1 MLRPDRLSSLISHFE
16 VTATHEPQVERCNL
30 FIFEEEGVLSKLDW
44 HLKPHGMDAFP
55 AQCAAAIALDVGGN
69 ENPLFYALP
78 DKLDVDL
85 DEGAELSDIAG
96 IIVREAQK
104 RRCGGQFA
112 LSRLSELL
120 VLSLLRFR
128 IENNQAETGLF
139 AGLAHPRLSA
149 VMVAIHDEPGRDWK
163 IDDFLDLAG
172 MSRSQFM
179 SEFQTTVGKTPIAY
193 LKQWRMILARI
204 ALVKGERVKEVAR
217 KFGYSSG
224 DAFCR
229 AFVGAYG
236 IAPTKLVYD
245 HHQSV

>member
-16 VTATHEPQVERCNL
+16 VTATLEPQVERCNL
-30 FIFEEEGVLSKLDW
+30 FIFEAEGVLSKLTW
-44 HLKPHGMDAFP
+44 HLKPHGMHTFP
-55 AQCAAAIALDVGGN
+55 AQCVAAMTLDVGGN

-78 DKLDVDL
+78 DQLDVEL
-85 DEGAELSDIAG
+85 NEGAELFDIAG
-96 IIVREAQK
+96 IIVREIK
-104 RRCGGQFA
+104 NHRCGGQFA

-128 IENNQAETGLF
+128 IENNQAQTGLF
-139 AGLAHPRLSA
+139 AGLAHPKLSA

-179 SEFQTTVGKTPIAY
+179 SEFQSIVGKTPIAY
-193 LKQWRMILARI
+193 LKQWRMVLARV
-204 ALVKGERVKEVAR
+204 ALIRGDRVKEVAR

-245 HHQSV
+245 QLQSA

>member
-1 MLRPDRLSSLISHFE
+1 MLRPDRLSSLISHFK
-16 VTATHEPQVERCNL
+16 VTANHAPDAAQCNL
-30 FIFEEEGVLSKLDW
+30 FVL
-44 HLKPHGMDAFP
+44 GENDAP
-55 AQCAAAIALDVGGN
+55 QTLLLYLRPTGGETSLPECIAAIELDVGGK
-69 ENPLFYALP
+69 ENPLFHALP
-78 DKLDVDL
+78 DHLDVDL
-85 DEGAELSDIAG
+85 TKEPELCAIAAM
-96 IIVREAQK
+96 IVRETK
-104 RRCGGQFA
+104 NPRCGGQFA

-139 AGLAHPRLSA
+139 AGLAHPKLSA

-179 SEFQTTVGKTPIAY
+179 VEFQAVVGKTPIAY
-193 LKQWRMILARI
+193 LKQWRMVLARI
-204 ALVKGERVKEVAR
+204 ALVKGGRVKEVAR

-229 AFVGAYG
+229 AFVSAYG
-236 IAPTKLVYD
+236 LPPTKLTYA
-245 HHQSV
+245 HQ

>member
-16 VTATHEPQVERCNL
+16 VTATHELEVARCNL
-30 FIFEEEGVLSKLDW
+30 FIFEEKDVLSKLV
-44 HLKPHGMDAFP
+44 LYLSPHGLEEFP
-55 AQCAAAIALDVGGN
+55 PQCVAAIKLDVGGD
-69 ENPLFYALP
+69 ENPLFHTLP
-78 DKLDVDL
+78 DHLDVNL
-85 DEGAELSDIAG
+85 DRQSELSAIAS
-96 IIVREAQK
+96 IIVHETK
-104 RRCGGQFA
+104 NRRCGEQFA

-120 VLSLLRFR
+120 VLGLLRFR
-128 IENNQAETGLF
+128 IEHNQEQTGLF

-163 IDDFLDLAG
+163 IDDFLGLAG

-179 SEFQTTVGKTPIAY
+179 SEFQSIVGKTPIAY
-193 LKQWRMILARI
+193 LKQWRMVLARI
-204 ALVKGERVKEVAR
+204 ALGKGDRVKEVAR

>member
-16 VTATHEPQVERCNL
+16 VTATNEPEVERCSL
-30 FIFEEEGVLSKLDW
+30 FILEEEGVLSKLIW
-44 HLKPHGMDAFP
+44 YLQPHGMDVFP
-55 AQCAAAIALDVGGN
+55 AQCVAAMTLDVGGN

-78 DKLDVDL
+78 DKLDVEL
-85 DEGAELSDIAG
+85 NEGAELFDIAG
-96 IIVREAQK
+96 IIVREIQNH
-104 RRCGGQFA
+104 RCGGQFA

-128 IENNQAETGLF
+128 IENNQAQTGLF

-179 SEFQTTVGKTPIAY
+179 SEFQMVVGKTPIAY
-193 LKQWRMILARI
+193 LKQWRMVLARI
-204 ALVKGERVKEVAR
+204 ALVKGDRVKEVAR

-245 HHQSV
+245 QLQSA

>member
-16 VTATHEPQVERCNL
+16 VTATHESEVDRCNL
-30 FIFEEEGVLSKLDW
+30 FIFEEAGRLSKLV
-44 HLKPHGMDAFP
+44 LYLRPHGMNAFP
-55 AQCAAAIALDVGGN
+55 LQCVAAITLQVGGD

-78 DKLDVDL
+78 DQLEVDL
-85 DEGAELSDIAG
+85 TEELELCDIAD
-96 IIVREAQK
+96 IIVRETQK

-179 SEFQTTVGKTPIAY
+179 SEFQLIVGKTPIAY
-193 LKQWRMILARI
+193 LKQWRMVLARI
-204 ALVKGERVKEVAR
+204 ALGKGDRVKEVAR

-245 HHQSV
+245 QNQST